1 MEEELK
7 DLFENNDMDDED
19 ISEDESM
26 QIAGHINFEKNPL
39 PTWGQGKDDISDEED
54 DEAYMQDIMKQ
65 QEQVKNDRDKKQK
78 ETKHDEEPRKP
89 DSETDS
95 IKARKNREN
104 TAEQIVKDFEK
115 KKDINYSNDE
125 RVEELAPEAEGE
137 EDPEV

>member
-1 MEEELK
+1 
-7 DLFENNDMDDED
+7 
-19 ISEDESM
+19 
-26 QIAGHINFEKNPL
+26 
-39 PTWGQGKDDISDEED
+39 
-54 DEAYMQDIMKQ
+54 MKQ
-65 QEQVKNDRDKKQK
+65 QEQVKNDRDKRQK
-78 ETKHDEEPRKP
+78 ETKHDDEPRKP

-137 EDPEV
+137 EDPEVQQDNGEDD